1 MLVKPSTPKGTAA
14 GTGAASGTR
23 RMPWFTG
30 LRGAAFA
37 AALAF
42 AFALPWERTLAV
54 AGIGAVG
61 RVLGFVALALALLAL
76 FDRGS
81 IRFRPPS
88 LFLVAAVAFVVW
100 ALASVL
106 WSTQMSLSLVRAST
120 YAQLLAMAWVFWQAT
135 DTARRFESV
144 MQAYVLGCFVMVTAV
159 VVGFIGGTAE
169 GVVRYTAFDANQN
182 YLAQTLVLGIP
193 MAWSLTLKRPGLLPW
208 WLNALYLPACM
219 LVLGLA
225 ASRGAFVMSLV
236 ALSIVPL
243 TLGMVPRRRRA
254 LLIAAL
260 VVTMLGAYVVLPE
273 ANVARLAETTDR
285 IVAGDL
291 TSRER
296 IWRAGAD
303 VFLEPGNGWLLG
315 SGAGTYSVVVQPR
328 LGQALASHNAYLSV
342 LVELGLIGILLFGTM
357 LVVPA
362 VPLLSLRSV
371 DRSVLLVLWLAL
383 AVAMTSSNWDY
394 QRVTWFTWAL
404 LTTRTAWVLAPGAR
418 DRIAWR
424 SRR

>member
-1 MLVKPSTPKGTAA
+1 MLVKRSTPKGTL
-14 GTGAASGTR
+14 GTAVTR
-23 RMPWFTG
+23 GPHALSWFAVV
-30 LRGAAFA
+30 RSAAFA

-61 RVLGFVALALALLAL
+61 RVLGFFALALALVAL
-76 FDRGS
+76 FDRGTV
-81 IRFRPPS
+81 RFRPPS
-88 LFLVAAVAFVVW
+88 VFLVAAATFASW
-100 ALASVL
+100 ALTSLL
-106 WSTQMSLSLVRAST
+106 WSTEMSLSLVRAIT
-120 YAQLLAMAWVFWQAT
+120 YVQLLAMTWVFWQAT
-135 DTARRFESV
+135 TTVRRFESV

-159 VVGFIGGTAE
+159 VVGFLGGTAE
-169 GVVRYTAFDANQN
+169 GMVRYTAFDANQN

-193 MAWSLTLKRPGLLPW
+193 MAWLLALKRTGWVPW

-243 TLGMVPRRRRA
+243 TLSMVPRGRRS

-260 VVTMLGAYVVLPE
+260 LVTMLGAYVVLPE

-285 IVAGDL
+285 IAAGDL

-296 IWRAGAD
+296 IWRAGIDA
-303 VFLEPGNGWLLG
+303 FLEPGNGWLLG
-315 SGAGTYSVVVQPR
+315 TGAGTYAVVVQPR
-328 LGQALASHNAYLSV
+328 LGQAFASHNAYLSV

-357 LVVPA
+357 LLVTV

-394 QRVTWFTWAL
+394 QRVTWFTWVL
-404 LTTRTAWVLAPGAR
+404 LTARTAWVFSPGAR
-418 DRIAWR
+418 ERLDRWR
-424 SRR
+424 RR